1 MPSLPPF
8 SCSCSD
14 SLYSRVYSSHLEPAV
29 GGKSKRKREVLVEQ
43 ARRLASKSIP
53 WRSLPYLREA
63 ALADIRVVA
72 KLYGDDLLD
81 ISPGESFLNLREAR
95 ELLESI
101 PASRWRQCLNKQGEL
116 KPAALSNSVDFLE
129 IFSGCG
135 HLTLGA
141 ARQGLQVG
149 PSIDKRPGIGHDN
162 AFFHRYQE
170 GFRPQV
176 GVGIGCGVVPTLDSL
191 RISMHF
197 LGSDCSLDAYSRLG

>member
-14 SLYSRVYSSHLEPAV
+14 SSHLEPAV

-53 WRSLPYLREA
+53 WRSLSYLREA

-72 KLYGDDLLD
+72 KLYGDDVLD
-81 ISPGESFLNLREAR
+81 ISPGESFLNLREAH

-101 PASRWRQCLNKQGEL
+101 PASRWRHRLNNQGEL
-116 KPAALSNSVDFLE
+116 KPAALGNSVDFLE
-129 IFSGCG
+129 VFPGCG

-149 PSIDKRPGIGHDN
+149 PSIDQRPGIGHDN
-162 AFFHRYQE
+162 AFSIDIKKASDRKLVWALVMVLCHAGFTADFHALF
-170 GFRPQV
+170 G
-176 GVGIGCGVVPTLDSL
+176 
-191 RISMHF
+191 
-197 LGSDCSLDAYSRLG
+197 

>member
-1 MPSLPPF
+1 MPPF

-14 SLYSRVYSSHLEPAV
+14 SSHLEPAV

-101 PASRWRQCLNKQGEL
+101 P
-116 KPAALSNSVDFLE
+116 PAVGGSV
-129 IFSGCG
+129 
-135 HLTLGA
+135 
-141 ARQGLQVG
+141 
-149 PSIDKRPGIGHDN
+149 
-162 AFFHRYQE
+162 
-170 GFRPQV
+170 
-176 GVGIGCGVVPTLDSL
+176 
-191 RISMHF
+191 
-197 LGSDCSLDAYSRLG
+197 